1 MSAVKRLTSEGS
13 PPLASMKA
21 LASGHF
27 LEWTR
32 YTAGVALHEYLIRF
46 RIGKWLKS
54 HRTDGSCT

>member
-1 MSAVKRLTSEGS
+1 VKRLTSEGR
-13 PPLASMKA
+13 PPSASMKA

-32 YTAGVALHEYLIRF
+32 YTVGEASQEYLVRL
-46 RIGKWLKS
+46 RIGILSKL